1 MSDIPDD
8 APRSDDGR
16 WWWDGEQWQAVDAEA
31 AGDEREAAKMSIG
44 AQSIDDVADPT
55 QYMTDA
61 TTGVEDEETGTV
73 EVLAFNDA
81 DDSDG
86 GSWA

>member
-1 MSDIPDD
+1 MSEIPDD

-16 WWWDGEQWQAVDAEA
+16 WWWDGEQWQPVDAEA
-31 AGDEREAAKMSIG
+31 ASDERAAAKMSIG
-44 AQSIDDVADPT
+44 AQSIDEVSDPS
-55 QYMTDA
+55 QYMTEVS
-61 TTGVEDEETGTV
+61 TGVEQESGGTV
-73 EVLAFNDA
+73 EVLAFNEN

>member
-1 MSDIPDD
+1 MPDIPDD

-16 WWWDGEQWQAVDAEA
+16 WWWDGEQWQPVDADA
-31 AGDEREAAKMSIG
+31 ASDERTAAKMNIG
-44 AQSIDDVADPT
+44 AESIDDVSDPS
-55 QYMTDA
+55 QFMTDA
-61 TTGVEDEETGTV
+61 ATGVEQESSGTV
-73 EVLAFNDA
+73 EVLAFNES